1 MDKILTKIAACLG
14 ILIGILIMLA
24 GGVGNILTGLYG
36 MYLSWSLLPILGW
49 RGWLVLQGISIFGIL
64 WGLLLA
70 YIGGMLARFAW
81 SYGEFKI

>member
-36 MYLSWSLLPILGW
+36 MYLSWSLLPIHGW
-49 RGWLVLQGISIFGIL
+49 WGWLVLQGISILGIL
-64 WGLLLA
+64 WGLVLV
-70 YIGGMLARFAW
+70 YIGGMLASFAW